1 MGMKDDLLKARAME
15 LKSAINKLRVD
26 VANGEIDMA
35 QQASDRR
42 LLRETLEAVG
52 VLQEEM
58 ENVRDRLDR
67 LEKQIGQ

>member
-1 MGMKDDLLKARAME
+1 MGMKDDLLKARASE
-15 LKSAINKLRVD
+15 LKSAINKLRLD
-26 VANGEIDMA
+26 VANGQIDMA
-35 QQASDRR
+35 QQASDQR

-58 ENVRDRLDR
+58 ENVRERLDR